1 MLAFIGSRLAQAAV
15 VLLIVGFVS
24 FALSSFGDPVSGTL
38 GTDATP
44 AARAALSAELMLD
57 RSYPIRY
64 AHFVARVLHGDL
76 GVSYAAHRPVTEV
89 IAERLPATIE
99 LGIAATLLS
108 LGLGLSVGVFV
119 ALRRDAWISRLL
131 MAGSLVGMSVPTF
144 VLGILLIT
152 VFAVQLGWLP
162 SFGRGPTRM
171 IGAWPTGLLTAGG
184 LAALIMPALTLALP
198 QSTLVARLVRAEMIE
213 VLHADFIRFAL
224 ARGLPARLVYLRH
237 ALRSTLVP
245 VITITGLQVGSLLSF
260 ATVTETVFQW
270 PGAGLLFM
278 QALQQTDTPVIAGL
292 LLLIGLF
299 YVLVNLVVDLLHA
312 TVDVRFAIGRSGAA
326 GH

>member
-1 MLAFIGSRLAQAAV
+1 MPAFIASRVVQAAV
-15 VLLIVGFVS
+15 VLLIVGFVA

-57 RSYPIRY
+57 RPYLIRY
-64 AHFVARVLHGDL
+64 AHFMARVLHGGL
-76 GVSYAAHRPVTEV
+76 GISYAAHRPVAEV

-99 LGIAATLLS
+99 LGATATVLS
-108 LGLGLSVGVFV
+108 LALGMSVGVFV
-119 ALRRDAWISRLL
+119 ALRRNSWISRLL

-152 VFAVQLGWLP
+152 IFAVQLGWLP
-162 SFGRGPTRM
+162 SFGRG
-171 IGAWPTGLLTAGG
+171 G
-184 LAALIMPALTLALP
+184 LAALLMPALTLALP

-224 ARGLPARLVYLRH
+224 ARGLSARLVYLRH
-237 ALRSTLVP
+237 ALRNTLVP

-270 PGAGLLFM
+270 PGVGLLFM

-299 YVLVNLVVDLLHA
+299 YVFVNLVVDLLHA
-312 TVDVRFAIGRSGAA
+312 TVDVRFAIAA
-326 GH
+326 SRVTGH